1 MKRYIRIFS
10 ILAGIYALQMIGQAV
25 VLFKHLA
32 IFPPVAAWYFGLI
45 PYRVLL
51 PIQFAILSA
60 MVYVTWRF
68 VRAEPWRP
76 CLRCARGLR
85 VIAWIYGI
93 VTLLRYATAVTL
105 HPELRG
111 LVGVIPIVPHVV
123 LVAFIYTLAHYHG
136 NGESN

>member
-1 MKRYIRIFS
+1 MKRYIWIFA
-10 ILAGIYALQMIGQAV
+10 ILAGLYALQMIGQAV
-25 VLFKHLA
+25 VLFQRLS
-32 IFPPVAAWYFGLI
+32 IFPPVSAWYFGLI

-68 VRAEPWRP
+68 VRAEAWRA
-76 CLRCARGLR
+76 CSRCAHALTA
-85 VIAWIYGI
+85 IAWIYGV

-123 LVAFIYTLAHYHG
+123 LVAFIYTLARYHG
-136 NGESN
+136 NGEPN